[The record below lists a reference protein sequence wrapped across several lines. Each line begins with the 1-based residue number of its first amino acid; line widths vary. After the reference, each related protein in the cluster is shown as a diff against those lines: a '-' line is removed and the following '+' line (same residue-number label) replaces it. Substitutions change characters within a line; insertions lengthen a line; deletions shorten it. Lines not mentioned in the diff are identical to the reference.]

1 MSVKRLRQVFVVAGA
16 FDRQVG
22 FYEEGLGLKLQFR
35 DGDNWAQF
43 AAGDVSFA
51 LAGEGEGMGA
61 VTGQSIAV
69 FEVDDID
76 EAATQIE
83 NAGGRLGTLRD
94 MGEHGRTQLVTDP
107 GGRIVRAVPAIV

>member
-1 MSVKRLRQVFVVAGA
+1 MSVERLRQVFVVAGA

-35 DGDNWAQF
+35 DGDDWAQF

-51 LAGEGEGMGA
+51 LAGEGEALGA
-61 VTGQSIAV
+61 VTGQSMTV
-69 FEVDDID
+69 FEVDDIG
-76 EAATQIE
+76 EAARQIE
-83 NAGGRLGTLRD
+83 SAGGRFGTLRD

-107 GGRIVRAVPAIV
+107 GGASFALFER

>member
-1 MSVKRLRQVFVVAGA
+1 MAVKRLRQVFVVAGSLDA
-16 FDRQVG
+16 QVR
-22 FYEEGLGLKLQFR
+22 FYEDTLGLELQFR

-51 LAGEGEGMGA
+51 LAGEAEGLGA
-61 VTGQSIAV
+61 GVGQSVAV

-76 EAATQIE
+76 AASRRIE
-83 NAGGRLGTLRD
+83 ESGGTVGALRD

-107 GGRIVRAVPAIV
+107 EGAAFALFQR